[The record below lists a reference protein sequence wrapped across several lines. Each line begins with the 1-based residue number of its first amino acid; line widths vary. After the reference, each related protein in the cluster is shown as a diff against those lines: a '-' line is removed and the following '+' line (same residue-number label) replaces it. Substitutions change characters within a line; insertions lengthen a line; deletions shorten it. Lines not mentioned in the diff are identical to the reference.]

1 MTYTA
6 PLRDMKFV
14 LTSVVGLDDIVE
26 MAPFQSA
33 DVETVYGALDE
44 AARFVQD
51 QIAPLNT
58 VGDEIGSV
66 RNSDGSV
73 TTPPGFKEAYR
84 QFVSAGWSAVPVPE
98 EHGGHG
104 FPVLVGTAVM
114 EMLNA
119 ANMAW
124 TLCPLLTQSA
134 IDALIH
140 HGTPEQQAT
149 YLPKL
154 LTGEW
159 AGTMNLTEP
168 HAGSDVGALRTRAE
182 PREDGSWLIKGNKI
196 FITYGEHDMAD
207 NIIHLVLARTP
218 GSPPG
223 TKGISLFIVPKYLV
237 NEDGSLGKEN
247 DIFCAS
253 IEHKLG
259 IHGSPTAVLNY
270 GENSDGA
277 IGYMI
282 GGEHNGMRAMFTMM
296 NGARLA
302 VGNEGL
308 GIADRAYQQ
317 AVDYAQER
325 RQGRAV
331 GASESSPIIDH
342 PDVRRMLM
350 TMKAYIEAMRCI
362 IYADAAAI
370 DISNGAATEEERIAA
385 ANRAALLTPISKAWC
400 TDIGC
405 EVTSLALQVHGGMGY
420 IEETGMAQHY
430 RDARIAPIYEGTNGI
445 QAIDLV
451 MRKLPMDGGAV
462 VTSLIEE
469 MRATASSL
477 SHRPAIAGKLAAAV
491 DALSTATSHLLAAM
505 PEDPNQA
512 LSGATPYLRMFGTVL
527 GGHFLG
533 QSLLAAEA
541 LQETGNDDPDFL
553 DAKIATA
560 EFYLDQLLP
569 SAVGLV
575 DSITAPGDALF
586 AVEPKYLVG

>member
-84 QFVSAGWSAVPVPE
+84 QFVAAGWSAVPVPE